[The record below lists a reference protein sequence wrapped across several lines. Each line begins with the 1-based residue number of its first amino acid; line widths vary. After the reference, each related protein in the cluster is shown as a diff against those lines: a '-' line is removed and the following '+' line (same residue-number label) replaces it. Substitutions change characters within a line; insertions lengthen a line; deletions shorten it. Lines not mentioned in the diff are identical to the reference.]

1 MSFTYDPVPPT
12 HGTRAGASGSEDIA
26 TGFRPAAALRRFF
39 DPPPKRELPDF
50 TLQLATLLMA
60 GTNPPDALETL
71 RPDTISR
78 ELRDAVQA
86 IEIATKRGLP
96 LHKAMRRHPRIFD
109 RVYTEIVA
117 AGEAA
122 GTLDTMLDPLAAE
135 LIAAQEL
142 RRKITSAMIQPMFTV
157 GAALIGGWYMIQTV
171 VPTFASVY
179 EREGVALP
187 AITRVMIQAAEIG
200 SMVGDAGLVAVG
212 AVLLML
218 PKVLAMPQVRAACD
232 RLVIRLPV
240 IGPLAVLGSVAN
252 FMRFYALLISSRM
265 EETAAIELAA
275 HTATNSVVAARL
287 ASVVQ
292 DVAAG
297 TKKVSGALQKTG
309 MVPATTIQILR
320 TGEVS
325 GQDAQMAAFAAQRL
339 HAKVESQID
348 QAQKTLVAFVGFLVI
363 AMVGAMMVGLY
374 GPMQGLYE
382 VLLK

>member
-1 MSFTYDPVPPT
+1 
-12 HGTRAGASGSEDIA
+12 
-26 TGFRPAAALRRFF
+26 
-39 DPPPKRELPDF
+39 
-50 TLQLATLLMA
+50 
-60 GTNPPDALETL
+60 
-71 RPDTISR
+71 
-78 ELRDAVQA
+78 
-86 IEIATKRGLP
+86 
-96 LHKAMRRHPRIFD
+96 MRRHPRIFD

-157 GAALIGGWYMIQTV
+157 AAALIGGWYMVQTV
-171 VPTFASVY
+171 VPTFAAVY
-179 EREGVALP
+179 EREGVELP
-187 AITRVMIQAAEIG
+187 AITRFMIQAAEIG
-200 SMVGDAGLVAVG
+200 SKVGDVGLIGLG
-212 AVLLML
+212 AFLLLL
-218 PKVLAMPQVRAACD
+218 PKVFAMPPVRALRD
-232 RLVIRLPV
+232 RLILRLPV
-240 IGPLAVLGSVAN
+240 VGPLAVSGSVTN
-252 FMRFYALLISSRM
+252 FMRFYALLITSGM

-287 ASVVQ
+287 AAVAQ

-309 MVPATTIQILR
+309 MVPVTTIQVLR
-320 TGEVS
+320 TGELS
-325 GQDAQMAAFAAQRL
+325 GQDAQMAAFAARRL
-339 HAKVESQID
+339 HAKVESQIE
-348 QAQKTLVAFVGFLVI
+348 QGQKTLVAFVGFLVI